1 MGITVK
7 NAIKKLKPDVSEF
20 VMKELEKLDSKCYLQ
35 RHESDYRFNIHQ
47 KENKKINLP
56 TSGGDPCMRAYV
68 YGNLMFTED
77 KIYLSNKC
85 ISNSEALE
93 HDSYRSVY
101 ENQYNKFAKQLEAK
115 DNEEDITKF
124 KDENFIKKEE
134 DGMEGIKITDE
145 NVDEIVDS
153 LLSNIPPFSPEYIK
167 MFSEL

>member
-47 KENKKINLP
+47 KENKKLNLP
-56 TSGGDPCMRAYV
+56 TSGGEPCMRAYV
-68 YGNLMFTED
+68 YGNLMFKEEN
-77 KIYLSNKC
+77 IYLSNKC